1 MKVKG
6 YIMANDVEK
15 LVGIL
20 EEFDMDL
27 INEACDRIENGKEI
41 YRMIE
46 DDAET
51 TTELETDGYAV
62 MNLEDM
68 PSIERI
74 VEDNNLLAVYFLEVG
89 ANKEKS
95 VARIVIPSVGRA
107 TGFLISPT
115 ILLTNNHVFGSSN
128 SAKNAKI
135 QFNYQK
141 EADGTDA
148 TVDEYTTDPDSL
160 FYTNASLDFSIVRV
174 APRCIGLQPIYNQ
187 PIYTQPVYNNQPVVS
202 NECMEELS
210 ASRYGYNVPNY
221 TNPSIP
227 NLNRFKCHSAGSKW
241 GHINLNSSPVYALDQ
256 MVNIIQHP
264 AGRHKEVAL
273 QKNVITNIYPTRVR
287 YKTDTQRG
295 SSGSPVF
302 NNSWDLVALHHA
314 GGERDSAGNWINNQG
329 IRIDEI
335 VKNLRSNFADTA
347 TGRQVLAELGIT
359 V

>member
-1 MKVKG
+1 V
-6 YIMANDVEK
+6 ANDVEK

-20 EEFDMDL
+20 EEFDMDS
-27 INEACDRIENGKEI
+27 ISEAYDRIENGKEI
-41 YRMIE
+41 FRMIE
-46 DDAET
+46 DDIDTA
-51 TTELETDGYAV
+51 TELETDGYTV

-74 VEDNNLLAVYFLEVG
+74 VDENNLLPVYFLEVG
-89 ANKEKS
+89 GNKEKP
-95 VARIVIPSVGRA
+95 VARVIIPSVGMA

-128 SAKNAKI
+128 SAKNAKV

-141 EADGTDA
+141 EANGINA
-148 TVDEYTTDPDSL
+148 VIDEYTTDPDSL
-160 FYTNASLDFSIVRV
+160 FYTNASLDFSIVRI
-174 APRCIGLQPIYNQ
+174 APRCIGLQPVYNQ
-187 PIYTQPVYNNQPVVS
+187 PVYSHPVYNNQPVIS

-210 ASRYGYNVPNY
+210 TSRYGYNVPVY
-221 TNPSIP
+221 TNPAIP
-227 NLNRFKCHSAGSKW
+227 NLNRFKCTSPGSKW
-241 GHINLNSSPVYALDQ
+241 GHIKLNSSPVYALDQ

-302 NNSWDLVALHHA
+302 NNSWELIALHHA
-314 GGERDSAGNWINNQG
+314 GGERDSAGNWISNQG

-335 VKNLRSNFADTA
+335 VKDLRNNFADTE
-347 TGRQVLAELGIT
+347 TGRQILAELGIS

>member
-1 MKVKG
+1 V
-6 YIMANDVEK
+6 ANDVEK

-20 EEFDMDL
+20 EEFDMDS
-27 INEACDRIENGKEI
+27 ISEACDRIENGKEI
-41 YRMIE
+41 FRMIE
-46 DDAET
+46 DDIDTA
-51 TTELETDGYAV
+51 TELETDGYTV

-74 VEDNNLLAVYFLEVG
+74 VDENNLLPVYFLEVG
-89 ANKEKS
+89 GNKEKP
-95 VARIVIPSVGRA
+95 VARVIIPSVGMA

-128 SAKNAKI
+128 SAKNAKV

-141 EADGTDA
+141 EANGINA
-148 TVDEYTTDPDSL
+148 VIDEYTADPDSL
-160 FYTNASLDFSIVRV
+160 FYTNASLDFSIVRI
-174 APRCIGLQPIYNQ
+174 APRCIGLQPVYNQ
-187 PIYTQPVYNNQPVVS
+187 PVYSHPGYNNQPVIS

-210 ASRYGYNVPNY
+210 TSRYGYNVPNY

-227 NLNRFKCHSAGSKW
+227 NLNRFRCHSAGSKW

-264 AGRHKEVAL
+264 AGRLKEVAL
-273 QKNVITNIYPTRVR
+273 QKNVITNIYPTRIR

-302 NNSWDLVALHHA
+302 NNSWELIALHHA
-314 GGERDSAGNWINNQG
+314 GGERDSAGNWISNQG

-335 VKNLRSNFADTA
+335 VKDLRNNFADTE
-347 TGRQVLAELGIT
+347 TGRQILVELGIS

>member
-1 MKVKG
+1 
-6 YIMANDVEK
+6 MANDIEQ

-20 EEFDMDL
+20 EEFDMDS
-27 INEACDRIENGKEI
+27 ISEACDRIENGKEI
-41 YRMIE
+41 YRKL
-46 DDAET
+46 DDDIDTA
-51 TTELETDGYAV
+51 TELDTDGYSV

-68 PSIERI
+68 PSVERI
-74 VEDNNLLAVYFLEVG
+74 VDDNNLLPVYFLEVG
-89 ANKEKS
+89 AKREQS
-95 VARIVIPSVGRA
+95 VARVIISSGGRA

-141 EADGTDA
+141 EANGTNA
-148 TVDEYTTDPDSL
+148 TIDEYTTDPDKL

-174 APRCIGLQPIYNQ
+174 APRCRVVRPIYN
-187 PIYTQPVYNNQPVVS
+187 QPVYNNQAEIS

-210 ASRYGYNVPNY
+210 TSRYSYNVPVY

-227 NLNRFKCHSAGSKW
+227 NLNKFRCTSAGSKW
-241 GHINLNSSPVYALDQ
+241 GYIKLNGTPAYALNQ

-264 AGRHKEVAL
+264 AARHKEVAL
-273 QKNVITNIYPTRVR
+273 QKNVITNIYTTRIR

-302 NNSWDLVALHHA
+302 NNSWELIALHHA
-314 GGERDSAGNWINNQG
+314 GGERDSAGNWISNQG
-329 IRIDEI
+329 IRIDKI
-335 VKNLRSNFADTA
+335 VNDLRSNFGDTE
-347 TGRQVLAELGIT
+347 TGRQILAELGI
-359 V
+359 